1 MNDKPPVAPRFNDAS
16 SQSAKA
22 VTIKARADEA
32 IRRMGKSFE
41 RNEPHLV
48 DRRHGEL
55 LAKLANTP
63 EFKPS
68 YAAAD
73 PIGRLRKV
81 AKYQIKQEHNVR
93 IAKIRTVA
101 DRMMGKN
108 KDGLER

>member
-1 MNDKPPVAPRFNDAS
+1 MSDKPPVAHRFNDAS

-22 VTIKARADEA
+22 VTIKARTEEA

-41 RNEPHLV
+41 RHEPHLV

-68 YAAAD
+68 YAVDD
-73 PIGRLRKV
+73 PISRLRKV
-81 AKYQIKQEHNVR
+81 AKYQVKQEHHGR
-93 IAKIRTVA
+93 IAKIRDVA
-101 DRMMGKN
+101 DKMIGKK